1 MKRVVALA
9 SLLTVAAIMF
19 VIVGCGSDS
28 TTEPQNAQVGGLWS
42 YNTGQLSGGLAGLGV
57 RCFITNVD
65 LSLNQTGATFT
76 GNANGGHIRCT
87 VAGVTVMDGP
97 LGNQV
102 VVNGTV
108 SGNNLSFDIETPA
121 WHHIG
126 SVSGNSMS
134 GTVRFT
140 IDLGGT
146 TGSVDL
152 TCNWSAIRSAA
163 QTAQRALASSTRRS
177 TGCEATTRVP

>member
-1 MKRVVALA
+1 MKRSAGVLA
-9 SLLTVAAIMF
+9 AAAIMF

-28 TTEPQNAQVGGLWS
+28 TTGPSEQNAQIGGLWGR
-42 YNTGQLSGGLAGLGV
+42 YGTGPLSEGDV
-57 RCFITNVD
+57 RCFITGMA

-76 GNANGGHIRCT
+76 GSANGGNIRCT
-87 VAGVTVMDGP
+87 VAGATVMDDP

-134 GTVRFT
+134 GTVTLT

-152 TCNWSAIRSAA
+152 RCDWSAIRSAA
-163 QTAQRALASSTRRS
+163 QTAQRALASRTRRS
-177 TGCEATTRVP
+177 TGCGATTRVP

>member
-1 MKRVVALA
+1 MKRSAGVLA
-9 SLLTVAAIMF
+9 AAAIMF
-19 VIVGCGSDS
+19 AIVGCGS

-42 YNTGQLSGGLAGLGV
+42 YNTGQLSGGNV

-76 GNANGGHIRCT
+76 GSANGGNIRCT

-108 SGNNLSFDIETPA
+108 SGNTLSFDIETPA
-121 WHHIG
+121 WSNSG
-126 SVSGNSMS
+126 GVSGNSMT
-134 GTVRFT
+134 GTVRLT

-152 TCNWSAIRSAA
+152 TCNWSATRAAA
-163 QTAQRALASSTRRS
+163 QTAQRVLASRTRRS
-177 TGCEATTRVP
+177 AGCGATARAP

>member
-1 MKRVVALA
+1 MKRSAGVLA
-9 SLLTVAAIMF
+9 AAAIMF

-76 GNANGGHIRCT
+76 GSANGGNIRCT

-102 VVNGTV
+102 VVNGNV
-108 SGNNLSFDIETPA
+108 SGNDLSFDIDTLA
-121 WHHIG
+121 WSNSGRESGNQMSG
-126 SVSGNSMS
+126 SVSL
-134 GTVRFT
+134 T

-163 QTAQRALASSTRRS
+163 
-177 TGCEATTRVP
+177 